1 MNAQRPSQATKDNPA
16 HALNEQ
22 IMQSLMEIQRE
33 LSSVATKTDRVITDI
48 GRLDDRLDKVR
59 SKISR
64 FEGVAVG
71 AGIVIVLFASML
83 WWLVGDQM
91 TQIRDQLQVF
101 QQQSTK
107 TQP

>member
-1 MNAQRPSQATKDNPA
+1 
-16 HALNEQ
+16 
-22 IMQSLMEIQRE
+22 MQSLMEIQRE

-64 FEGVAVG
+64 FEGVTFG
-71 AGIVIVLFASML
+71 TGIVIVLFASML

-91 TQIRDQLQVF
+91 TQIRNQLHSF
-101 QQQSTK
+101 QQQQQTNIA
-107 TQP
+107 P

>member
-1 MNAQRPSQATKDNPA
+1 MNAQRPSQATKDNSA

-22 IMQSLMEIQRE
+22 IMQSLMDIRRE

-48 GRLDDRLDKVR
+48 SRLDDRLDKVR

-64 FEGVAVG
+64 FEGVTFG

-101 QQQSTK
+101 QQQTTK
-107 TQP
+107 NTP

>member
-1 MNAQRPSQATKDNPA
+1 MNAQRPSQATKDNPT

-33 LSSVATKTDRVITDI
+33 LSSVTTKTDRVITDI

-64 FEGVAVG
+64 FEGVAFG

-91 TQIRDQLQVF
+91 TQIRDQLHSF
-101 QQQSTK
+101 QQQT
-107 TQP
+107 TQKAP